1 MSKSCTDCRHL
12 EYDEDNM
19 DGYVLSAWVVCG
31 ARSKM
36 ANLRQF
42 PFKKTGCKSFE
53 PKTTK

>member
-19 DGYVLSAWVVCG
+19 DGYVLSAWVTCG
-31 ARSKM
+31 ARSKV
-36 ANLRQF
+36 ANLKQF

-53 PKTTK
+53 PKTTE